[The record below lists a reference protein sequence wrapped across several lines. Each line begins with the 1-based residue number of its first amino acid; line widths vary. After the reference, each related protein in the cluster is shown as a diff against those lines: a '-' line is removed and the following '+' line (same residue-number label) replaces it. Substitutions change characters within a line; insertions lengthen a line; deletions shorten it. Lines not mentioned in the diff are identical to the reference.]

1 MRKRHLAAIEEDLS
15 DEPLVNLTPLIDVV
29 FVILISFML
38 IAPILDVDSVTL
50 APSGPASK
58 KESSTLQNS
67 PLAISIRADNSIWLQ
82 GQRVSLENLEKRL
95 LLEKKRRPAET
106 PQMIPDARSHFE
118 TYCQVKNI
126 LEACGFEQMDIV
138 LRPP

>member
-1 MRKRHLAAIEEDLS
+1 MRKRHLQLPEEDLP

-29 FVILISFML
+29 FVVLISFML
-38 IAPILDVDSVTL
+38 IAPLLDIDSIAL

-58 KESSTLQNS
+58 KESPAANS
-67 PLAISIRADNSIWLQ
+67 PLAISIRMDNSVWFQ
-82 GQRVSLENLEKRL
+82 GQKMNLETLEKHL
-95 LLEKKRRPAET
+95 LLEKKRRPTET
-106 PQMIPDARSHFE
+106 PQVIPDARSHFE
-118 TYCQVKNI
+118 TYAQVKNV